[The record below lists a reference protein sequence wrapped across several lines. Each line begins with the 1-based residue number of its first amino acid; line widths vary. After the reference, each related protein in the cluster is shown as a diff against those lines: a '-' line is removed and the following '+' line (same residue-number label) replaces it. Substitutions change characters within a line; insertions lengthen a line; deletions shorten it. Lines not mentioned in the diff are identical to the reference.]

1 LQNNWGYIITFI
13 VSVNIPVILATHLG
27 EFWSH
32 HCWDSSNLSN
42 FRFLQWW
49 DSIKFSEM
57 FFGLIKINCYKYPQC
72 LIYFVNKSTPTA
84 LKHFSITTLSSLF
97 QKLLIHD
104 IRHQLASTDLLSTS
118 STDICL
124 STSVLAKKKKKYQP
138 VLVM

>member
-72 LIYFVNKSTPTA
+72 LIYFSPLATFVHGKD
-84 LKHFSITTLSSLF
+84 LTLPKLAGISFFSSLV
-97 QKLLIHD
+97 QTYLNKYLYLICFFCMK
-104 IRHQLASTDLLSTS
+104 IFWS
-118 STDICL
+118 
-124 STSVLAKKKKKYQP
+124 KYFFK
-138 VLVM
+138 MI